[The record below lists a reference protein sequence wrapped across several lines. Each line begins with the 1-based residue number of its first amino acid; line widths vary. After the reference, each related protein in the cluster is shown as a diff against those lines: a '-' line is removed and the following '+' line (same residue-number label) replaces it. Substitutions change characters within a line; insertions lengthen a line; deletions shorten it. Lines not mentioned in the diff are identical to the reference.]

1 MLLSKDWLKLCL
13 FIFLQSITSSSWWR
27 VSFSSNFNHFQVVRT
42 QCKAAFTN
50 IPHLWL
56 LVLSPHLQV
65 VHTYYSILDWETH
78 QYQQDSKRHNQVNIN
93 QTVIFSV
100 TFFIFENK
108 TALLVLIFD
117 QLTNEILSSAR
128 NKNSDQHFQANI
140 PSFQTISVISH
151 LSSVTTGGNLN

>member
-13 FIFLQSITSSSWWR
+13 FIFLQSITPSSWWR
-27 VSFSSNFNHFQVVRT
+27 VSFSSSFNHFQVVQT

-78 QYQQDSKRHNQVNIN
+78 QYQQDSKRQGLQVNVN
-93 QTVIFSV
+93 QTVIFSL

-128 NKNSDQHFQANI
+128 NKNSNQHFQAI
-140 PSFQTISVISH
+140 PSFQTIWVISH
-151 LSSVTTGGNLN
+151 LSSVTTRGNLN